1 MKRSEVNRLMK
12 EALEFINERSFKLP
26 PFALWTPE
34 EWETKGSEYDEIRDN
49 MLGWDITD
57 FGSGDFHK
65 VGLLLITLR
74 NGNLFDPKYTKPYA
88 EKLLIVEEN
97 QVTPYHYHPKKMED
111 IINRGG
117 GNLMIKVYGADEND
131 ELSDEDVEI
140 QVDGR
145 HYTVPAGTV
154 VRLTPG
160 MSLTNTKK
168 LYHSFWGE
176 EGHGKVLVGEV
187 SQCNDDSK
195 DNRFYEPVDTEPY
208 KGAIKDADT
217 SSARFYAKVG
227 RFPEVEE
234 DEAPLYLLG
243 NEYPKAK

>member
-1 MKRSEVNRLMK
+1 MKRSEVNKLMK

-117 GNLMIKVYGADEND
+117 ADLVVKLYNADEK
-131 ELSDEDVEI
+131 EDFADTPVH
-140 QVDGR
+140 VSMDGR
-145 HYTVPAGTV
+145 NYFVPAGTE
-154 VRLTPG
+154 VRVKPG
-160 MSLTNTKK
+160 QSITL
-168 LYHSFWGE
+168 LPGCYHSFWA
-176 EGHGKVLVGEV
+176 EGGTVLIGEV
-187 SQCNDDSK
+187 SKVNDDRI
-195 DNRFYEPVDTEPY
+195 DNRFYE
-208 KGAIKDADT
+208 
-217 SSARFYAKVG
+217 KVG
-227 RFPEVEE
+227 RFPKIEE
-234 DEAPLYLLG
+234 DEAPVTLLSMDYSEG
-243 NEYPKAK
+243 CNV